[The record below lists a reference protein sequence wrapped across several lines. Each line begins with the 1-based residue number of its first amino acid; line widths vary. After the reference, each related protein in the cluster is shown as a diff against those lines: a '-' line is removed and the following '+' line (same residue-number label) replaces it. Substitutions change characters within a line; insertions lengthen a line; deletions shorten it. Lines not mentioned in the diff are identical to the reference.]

1 MKGAQARALGIVIL
15 LLILAGFSTCY
26 TPPVHYTGYIRLRTD
41 GLPAHVGS
49 YEGTDIY
56 YCQNQQ
62 CLAVYST
69 SELRQTNVCSK
80 CGKEL
85 SSMSPA
91 EKGVLPADTMILK
104 KRYLAQGKPSVFVS
118 VVFSGE
124 NQRSIHRPQR
134 CLPGQG
140 YVIENTRTLTVPRPE
155 RDPLKVEVL
164 SVRTRLGGGDEEQTA
179 FMTYAYWYA
188 GGDYETPYHVD
199 RLAKTA
205 LDRIFKNR
213 LDRWA
218 YVALSVQHHPSED
231 PVQTLESFISHL
243 YPLIQKD

>member
-1 MKGAQARALGIVIL
+1 MKGAQARAIGIVIL
-15 LLILAGFSTCY
+15 LLFLVGVPVWFV
-26 TPPVHYTGYIRLRTD
+26 PPVHYTGSIRLRTD
-41 GLPAHVGS
+41 ELPSQVGG

-62 CLAVYST
+62 CLAVYS
-69 SELRQTNVCSK
+69 SPELRQANACLK
-80 CGKEL
+80 CGSEL
-85 SSMSPA
+85 SRMSPA
-91 EKGVLPADTMILK
+91 ERGVLPSDTVILK
-104 KRYLAQGKPSVFVS
+104 KRYTAQGKPSFFVS

-140 YVIENTRTLTVPRPE
+140 FVIENTRTLTVPRAANN
-155 RDPLKVEVL
+155 PLKVEVL
-164 SVRTRLGGGDEEQTA
+164 SVRTRLGGEGEPQSA
-179 FMTYAYWYA
+179 FMTYAYWYT
-188 GGDYETPYHVD
+188 GGNYETPYHLD

-218 YVALSVQHHPSED
+218 YVALSIQHHPSEN
-231 PVQTLESFISHL
+231 PIQELESFISYL
-243 YPLIQKD
+243 YPLIQQD